1 MDEAILRA
9 VNAWS
14 ADPWVAAWANFASS
28 PWMVVVISLP
38 TALYLLYKRRFMA
51 MASIALSMGVGDVVT
66 ARILKPT
73 FGRERP
79 CRALDGLVKV
89 SSCGV
94 GKSFPSGHATV
105 AFAFYVPAARAVP
118 YGWVLY
124 LPLAGSVAFSR
135 VQLGVHYPSDIF
147 AGALVGSAVG
157 IGGMAIGRR
166 ARSRKERE
174 DEAEAEAEA

>member
-14 ADPWVAAWANFASS
+14 ADPWIATWATFASS
-28 PWMVVVISLP
+28 AWMVVVVTLP

-51 MASIALSMGVGDVVT
+51 VASIALSMGAGDVIT

-73 FGRERP
+73 FARERP
-79 CRALDGLVKV
+79 CRSLEGLVKV
-89 SSCGV
+89 GSCGV

-124 LPLAGSVAFSR
+124 LPIAGSVAFSR
-135 VQLGVHYPSDIF
+135 VQLGVHYPSDIA
-147 AGALVGSAVG
+147 AGALVGSLVG
-157 IGGMAIGRR
+157 LGGMAIGRR
-166 ARSRKERE
+166 ARGRKERD
-174 DEAEAEAEA
+174 DEEA